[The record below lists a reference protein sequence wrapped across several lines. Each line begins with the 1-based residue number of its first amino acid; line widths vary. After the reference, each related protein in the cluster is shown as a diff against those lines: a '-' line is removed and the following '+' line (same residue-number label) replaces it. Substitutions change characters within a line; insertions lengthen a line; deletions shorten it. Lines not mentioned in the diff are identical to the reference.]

1 MIILE
6 SKYQPG
12 DIVCLRTDPEGT
24 LWMVDFV
31 GKDVNEVVLYGLKAG
46 IESSIHAEIEV
57 IPAMKEDGETIW
69 NIIDMGS
76 TGTLQAGS
84 EDGAE

>member
-31 GKDVNEVVLYGLKAG
+31 GKYVNEVVLYGLKAG
-46 IESSIHAEIEV
+46 LESSIHAEIEV
-57 IPAMKEDGETIW
+57 IPALKDDGAIW
-69 NIIDMGS
+69 NIIDMGA